1 MSVEVPR
8 SFRLL
13 GELEASEKG
22 GLDGRIT
29 YGLRDD
35 SDIDMRHWT
44 AAIVSVSGNIYSL
57 DIECSM
63 DYPQVPPHMVFTE
76 PRVRSPR
83 HGPANSALRPPP
95 KPPPP
100 TPSPRPLPLY
110 PIACPPLEALAY
122 RGLPSQ
128 VRSEGTHVRSSS
140 EGRRPGDIRAHISL
154 HRPRRGPQ
162 LPCPP
167 SSTNRCTEMTPSPPL
182 HNHATGEARVHGR
195 KRGGPGAEGAP
206 SACLEPQDDYCR
218 HSTHHTAGA
227 ALKRL
232 PVGARGGLARLAR
245 GEGMRMPLR
254 AQGFLLHRRRGRDL

>member
-76 PRVRSPR
+76 PRVRSSR
-83 HGPANSALRPPP
+83 RGPTNSALRPSP
-95 KPPPP
+95 KPPPN
-100 TPSPRPLPLY
+100 PLAP
-110 PIACPPLEALAY
+110 
-122 RGLPSQ
+122 
-128 VRSEGTHVRSSS
+128 
-140 EGRRPGDIRAHISL
+140 
-154 HRPRRGPQ
+154 
-162 LPCPP
+162 PP
-167 SSTNRCTEMTPSPPL
+167 SSLP
-182 HNHATGEARVHGR
+182 A
-195 KRGGPGAEGAP
+195 
-206 SACLEPQDDYCR
+206 
-218 HSTHHTAGA
+218 
-227 ALKRL
+227 RL
-232 PVGARGGLARLAR
+232 PATLWK
-245 GEGMRMPLR
+245 P
-254 AQGFLLHRRRGRDL
+254 

>member
-95 KPPPP
+95 KPPPQP
-100 TPSPRPLPLY
+100 PRP
-110 PIACPPLEALAY
+110 
-122 RGLPSQ
+122 
-128 VRSEGTHVRSSS
+128 
-140 EGRRPGDIRAHISL
+140 
-154 HRPRRGPQ
+154 
-162 LPCPP
+162 
-167 SSTNRCTEMTPSPPL
+167 
-182 HNHATGEARVHGR
+182 
-195 KRGGPGAEGAP
+195 AP
-206 SACLEPQDDYCR
+206 SLFTRSPA
-218 HSTHHTAGA
+218 
-227 ALKRL
+227 
-232 PVGARGGLARLAR
+232 
-245 GEGMRMPLR
+245 PLWKP
-254 AQGFLLHRRRGRDL
+254 